1 MVRSAYDAVVVG
13 AGPNGL
19 SAAIEIARAGLSVCV
34 LEANEMIG
42 GGARTLELTEPGFL
56 HDVCSAIHPMG
67 ALSPLFSEVDVER
80 WGVEWIESP
89 LALAHPLDD
98 GPAAVLSPLVD
109 ETAASLGPDAVA
121 YRKLVTPFT
130 EQAAELFPEIL
141 KPMIQNPSH
150 PVLLGRF
157 GLVGLRSCEGLVY
170 DEFEGERARALF
182 TGCAAHSVARLDQPA
197 TASFGLVLLLAA
209 HEVGWP
215 LARRGSASII
225 AALAACLESLGGTIH
240 VGHRVRSMRDV
251 PTSRAVLF
259 DLTPRQIVAIARDEL
274 PASYVEKLE
283 AYRYGPGAFKIDW
296 ALDGPVPWRDEAC
309 AHAAT
314 LHLGGTTAEVTASE
328 AEVAEGR
335 HPDRPFVLFAQQS
348 LFDPTRAPEGR
359 QTGWAY
365 CHVPNGSDVDMTEQ
379 IERQVE
385 RFAPGFRD
393 RILARHTI
401 TAAGHE
407 GINENMVGGDVGGGA
422 NTLRQFLAR
431 PVARLDPYATPNER
445 LYICSSSTPPGGG
458 VHGMCGYWAARSAL
472 ERLVTE

>member
-1 MVRSAYDAVVVG
+1 MVRPAYDAVVVG

-42 GGARTLELTEPGFL
+42 GGARTLELTEPGYL

-67 ALSPLFSEVDVER
+67 ALSPFFTDVDVER

-98 GPAAVLSPLVD
+98 GPPAVLSALID
-109 ETAASLGPDAVA
+109 ETIASLGPDAKA
-121 YRKLVTPFT
+121 YRDLVTPFA
-130 EQAAELFPEIL
+130 EHAAELFPEIL
-141 KPMIQNPSH
+141 KPIRIPSH
-150 PVLLGRF
+150 PILMGRF
-157 GLVGLRSCEGLVY
+157 GLVGLRSCEGLVEG
-170 DEFEGERARALF
+170 EFEGEPAKALF
-182 TGCAAHSVARLDQPA
+182 TGCAAHSVTRLDQPA

-215 LARRGSASII
+215 LVRRGSQSII

-251 PTSRAVLF
+251 PHSRVVLF
-259 DLTPRQIVAIARDEL
+259 DLTPRQIVRIARDEL
-274 PASYVEKLE
+274 PASYVEQLE

-296 ALDGPVPWRDEAC
+296 ALDGPIPWRDKAC
-309 AHAAT
+309 ALAAT
-314 LHLGGTTAEVTASE
+314 VHLGGTAAEVVAAE
-328 AEVAEGR
+328 AEVADGK
-335 HPDRPFVLFAQQS
+335 HPDRPYVLFAQQS
-348 LFDPTRAPEGR
+348 LFDTTRAPEGR

-365 CHVPNGSDVDMTEQ
+365 CHVPNGSDVDMTAR

-407 GINENMVGGDVGGGA
+407 VINENMVGGDVGGGA
-422 NTLRQFLAR
+422 NTLGQFLAR
-431 PVARLDPYATPNER
+431 PVVRVDPYSTPNER

-472 ERLVTE
+472 DRLGA

>member
-1 MVRSAYDAVVVG
+1 MVRPAYDAVVVG

-34 LEANEMIG
+34 LEANETIG
-42 GGARTLELTEPGFL
+42 GGARTLELTEPGYL

-67 ALSPLFSEVDVER
+67 ALSPFFTGVDLER
-80 WGVEWIESP
+80 WGVEWVESP

-98 GPAAVLSPLVD
+98 GPPAVLSPLVD
-109 ETAASLGPDAVA
+109 ETVASLGPDADA
-121 YRKLVTPFT
+121 YRDLVGPFV
-130 EQAAELFPEIL
+130 EHAAELFPEIL
-141 KPMIQNPSH
+141 KPIRIPSH
-150 PVLLGRF
+150 PILMGRF
-157 GLVGLRSCEGLVY
+157 GLVALRSCEGVVES
-170 DEFEGERARALF
+170 EFRGEPARALF
-182 TGCAAHSVARLDQPA
+182 TGCAAHSVMRLDQPA

-209 HEVGWP
+209 HAVGWP
-215 LARRGSASII
+215 LARRGSQSIV
-225 AALAACLESLGGTIH
+225 AALAAYLESLGGTIH

-251 PTSRAVLF
+251 PSSRAVLF
-259 DLTPRQIVAIARDEL
+259 DLTPRQVVRIARDEL
-274 PASYVEKLE
+274 PADYVEQLE
-283 AYRYGPGAFKIDW
+283 AYRYAPGAFKIDW

-309 AHAAT
+309 ALAAT
-314 LHLGGTTAEVTASE
+314 VHLGGTAAEVSAAE
-328 AEVAEGR
+328 AEVADGK
-335 HPDRPFVLFAQQS
+335 HSDRPYVLFAQQS
-348 LFDPTRAPEGR
+348 LFDPTRAPEGK

-365 CHVPNGSDVDMTEQ
+365 CHVPNGSDVDMTDR

-407 GINENMVGGDVGGGA
+407 AINENMVGGDVGGGA
-422 NTLRQFLAR
+422 NTLGQFLAR
-431 PVARLDPYATPNER
+431 PVVRLDPYTTPNER

-472 ERLVTE
+472 ERLGA